1 MRLLLDT
8 HIWLWSLVNPDRLSP
23 KVSRELENPE
33 NEIWLSPISVW
44 ELLTL
49 ARKGRVVLN
58 GEPESWVREALSK
71 VSLKEAWLTHEV
83 VMQSMSLRLPHWD
96 PSDRFLAA
104 TAIVY
109 DLTLVTADDRLL
121 RPRQYS
127 VLTNK

>member
-33 NEIWLSPISVW
+33 DEIWLSPISVW
-44 ELLTL
+44 ELLPL
-49 ARKGRVVLN
+49 ARKGRVVLK

-83 VMQSMSLRLPHWD
+83 VTQSLCQSENL
-96 PSDRFLAA
+96 
-104 TAIVY
+104 
-109 DLTLVTADDRLL
+109 
-121 RPRQYS
+121 
-127 VLTNK
+127 